1 MMLEGNLPP
10 CMWNSFSI
18 LIRQGS
24 VTGSDNLGQ
33 DCTLGICKRPAG
45 GSQPQALFRD
55 GSVSRVTSDTHP
67 QPGELT
73 LGEAGAKIHHP
84 LPGLRHADEQA
95 WDRGHSLPG
104 QAKGP
109 VIQAGSLRALKEAA
123 VVEVYGQTEEAWLG
137 MQSCSSGPKAAAL
150 PSLAVA
156 VTASLCLPPAG
167 ILPESLLCE
176 AATQV
181 PGAASE

>member
-1 MMLEGNLPP
+1 
-10 CMWNSFSI
+10 MWDSFSI
-18 LIRQGS
+18 LTRWGS
-24 VTGSDNLGQ
+24 VPGGDNLGQ
-33 DCTLGICKRPAG
+33 DRTRGICKRPTG
-45 GSQPQALFRD
+45 GSPPQALFRE

-73 LGEAGAKIHHP
+73 SGGGGAKIHHP
-84 LPGLRHADEQA
+84 LPGLRHADERA
-95 WDRGHSLPG
+95 WDMGHSLPG

-109 VIQAGSLRALKEAA
+109 VVQVGSLRALKEAA
-123 VVEVYGQTEEAWLG
+123 VVEVCGQTEEARLG

-156 VTASLCLPPAG
+156 VTAGLCLPLAG

-176 AATQV
+176 AAPQV
-181 PGAASE
+181 PGSGSE